1 MIKICESAID
11 DQLRNSYDLDYID
24 GALTRY
30 TLNPMYSVSS
40 VFDDAVERYGNEE
53 SITVYRGLNFAT
65 KEEYQKFIDSIDNG
79 KMTTNSCSSWSPNKN
94 EAETFAITRPS
105 YMEFMDTDN
114 MKLISKQHKEAERI
128 TGYRGVL
135 LQTRI
140 KPYTG
145 IDLRRTDF
153 AKETEIILGAG
164 TYKVKVV
171 DVLSYK
177 DMIDESSIDDIIYSL
192 RNKREECKAFIKYV
206 MKNFDPDDVSDETKD
221 IIFKVLNPNVS
232 NVGKYSAEYVNN
244 GPEWRTD
251 SEYIDAYFYT
261 ISPSDWFNS
270 NKNNLIINKSKK
282 TFKKFLDEVFDL
294 YEKYKYEVKIKW
306 EFDVNKVANM
316 LGLGNYLT
324 KKMKVIGKKYN
335 DYNDT
340 AVRDINKIK
349 DPKEKDK
356 AIRDYTDNILKMLKS
371 MGAGGY

>member
-1 MIKICESAID
+1 MIKIYESAVD
-11 DQLRNSYDLDYID
+11 DQLRNSYDLDDVD

-53 SITVYRGLNFAT
+53 PITVYRGLNFAT
-65 KEEYQKFIDSIDNG
+65 KEEYTSFMNSIKDG
-79 KMTTNSCSSWSPNKN
+79 KIKNDDCSSWSPNKN

-105 YMEFMDTDN
+105 YMEFMDADN

-140 KPYTG
+140 KPHTG

-192 RNKREECKAFIKYV
+192 RNKREECKSFINYV

-221 IIFKVLNPNVS
+221 VIFKVLNPNVS
-232 NVGKYSAEYVNN
+232 DVGKYRAEYVDN
-244 GPEWRTD
+244 GPRWGTD
-251 SEYIDAYFYT
+251 SEYIDAYFHT

-294 YEKYKYEVKIKW
+294 YEKYKYEVRIKW
-306 EFDVNKVANM
+306 EFDVNKVADR
-316 LGLGNYLT
+316 LGLGDYLT
-324 KKMKVIGKKYN
+324 KKMKVIGKRYN

-349 DPKEKDK
+349 DPEEKDK

-371 MGAGGY
+371 MGAGD